1 MRVLVIG
8 DVMLDVI
15 VKPHAV
21 INPPSDTP
29 SSVRL
34 QRGGS
39 GANLAVALSQGGHD
53 VTYVGASGD
62 DVTSRVF
69 IDDLVDAGVG
79 AALQTVATSTGVV
92 VSLVGADGQRAM
104 LTDRGANAALS
115 SDHVRRQLA
124 EPFDHL
130 HVSGYT
136 MLDDHSRT
144 VGVDALHRAG
154 AHGATTS
161 IDVCSVGPLRAM
173 TPQVFLD
180 CAAGATFLFANE
192 EESLA
197 LTTTTDVASALDHLA
212 IEFSEI
218 VVTRGAN
225 GASARKDGRHYEVTS
240 ASDVVL
246 DTTGAGD
253 AATGSYLA
261 VRLNGGTIDEALRD
275 AMRAASLVV
284 KGLGSRG

>member
-1 MRVLVIG
+1 
-8 DVMLDVI
+8 MLDVI
-15 VKPHAV
+15 VKPHTV
-21 INPPSDTP
+21 INPTSDTP

-34 QRGGS
+34 RRGGS

-53 VTYVGASGD
+53 VTYIGASGD
-62 DVTSRVF
+62 DVTARVF
-69 IDDLVDAGVG
+69 VDDLVDEGVA
-79 AALQTVATSTGVV
+79 AALERGISATGVV

-104 LTDRGANAALS
+104 LTDRGANASLS

-136 MLDDHSRT
+136 MLDEHSRA
-144 VGVDALHRAG
+144 VGVDALHRAS
-154 AHGATTS
+154 ALGATTS
-161 IDVCSVGPLRAM
+161 IDVCSVGPLFAM

-197 LTTTTDVASALDHLA
+197 LATTTDVTSALDHLA
-212 IEFSEI
+212 IEFSEV

-225 GASARKDGRHYEVTS
+225 GASARKDGRHY
-240 ASDVVL
+240 
-246 DTTGAGD
+246 
-253 AATGSYLA
+253 
-261 VRLNGGTIDEALRD
+261 
-275 AMRAASLVV
+275 
-284 KGLGSRG
+284 